1 MDYYIY
7 QQIGDGE
14 VTKIAT
20 VTNVQTYTVTGL
32 KPKTTYK
39 FSVSAYNGLRESAKT
54 EAITVTTTDIPLTGI
69 TLTIDK
75 TALEVGGTA
84 TITVAVT
91 PTDETSGTPVLA
103 SSDTKVVTIS
113 GTTLTAAGVGTANIS
128 ATLGSISAKVVT
140 ITVYAALVTPTKLAA
155 SATTTTGTTLTWS

>member
-20 VTNVQTYTVTGL
+20 VTNAKTYTVTGL

-39 FSVSAYNGLRESAKT
+39 FSVSAYNGLRESSKT
-54 EAITVTTTDIPLTGI
+54 AAITVTTADIPLTGI

-91 PTDETSGTPVLA
+91 PVDETSGEPALV
-103 SSDTKVVTIS
+103 SSNTAVATIS
-113 GTTLTAAGVGTANIS
+113 GKTLTAKGVGTTNIS
-128 ATLGSISAKVVT
+128 ATSGGINANVITV
-140 ITVYAALVTPTKLAA
+140 TVYAALITPTNLAA